1 MPFESAPLNYS
12 RRPAI
17 AQNDVAAFMWATYR
31 WMAAGLGLTGVVA
44 WLVANTPAV
53 SHFIFGNQL
62 VFFGLMIAE
71 LIMVVT
77 FTRRVATA
85 SPGDAAAMF
94 LGYAM
99 LNGATLSVVFLAYT
113 GAAISQAFFVSA
125 GAFCALSAY
134 GTLTKRDLSP
144 MAQFLFVGLV
154 GVCLASLANIF
165 LHSSG
170 LSFVT
175 SCAGA
180 LVFAGLTAYDNQRLK
195 SMYIASGGANNLAI
209 HGALMLYLN
218 FINMFLF
225 VLRLFNNR
233 R

>member
-1 MPFESAPLNYS
+1 MPFEPAPLSYT
-12 RRPAI
+12 RRAAV
-17 AQNDVAAFMWATYR
+17 AQSDVAAFMWSTYR

-53 SHFIFGNQL
+53 SQFIFGNPM
-62 VFFGLMIAE
+62 VFYGLMIAE
-71 LIMVVT
+71 LLVVVT
-77 FTRRVATA
+77 FSRRVATA
-85 SPGDAAAMF
+85 APGNAAAMF

-99 LNGATLSVVFLAYT
+99 LNGATLSIVFLAYT

-125 GAFCALSAY
+125 GAFTALSVY

-154 GVCLASLANIF
+154 GVVLAGVANIF

-170 LSFVT
+170 LAFVA

-180 LVFAGLTAYDNQRLK
+180 VVFAGLTAYDNQQLK
-195 SMYIASGGANNLAI
+195 AMYMASGGGGNLAI
-209 HGALMLYLN
+209 NGALKLYLD
-218 FINMFLF
+218 FINIFLI
-225 VLRLFNNR
+225 VLRLFSNR